1 MTLSNIKL
9 KRSFLILFSISY
21 WGLFAFSTI
30 CAIKAAIDVS
40 TKPNDGIAG
49 YIIGMSFISL
59 IIVFIFFLVSG
70 AIAFLPTRD
79 SENHWLVTSGMKLI
93 RRKYKFVSHSELGYF
108 ILIFDGSDADLY
120 EVNWVSLKYIINIDM
135 NNYKY
140 DPVKI
145 SNRIKSQLDD
155 LYRIRLEEIRKK
167 EDIKNNIN
175 KLVTKWDGHLDVVS
189 RRDSKIDQ
197 ILK

>member
-9 KRSFLILFSISY
+9 KRFFLILFSISY

-30 CAIKAAIDVS
+30 CAVKATIDVS
-40 TKPNDGIAG
+40 TKPNDAITG
-49 YIIGMSFISL
+49 YIIGMCLISIL
-59 IIVFIFFLVSG
+59 IVFVFTLVSC

-79 SENHWLVTSGMKLI
+79 NEDYWLVTSGIQLI
-93 RRKYKFVSHSELGYF
+93 KKKYKFVSHSELGYF

-120 EVNWVSLKYIINIDM
+120 EVNWVSLKHIISLNM
-135 NNYKY
+135 NNHNY

-145 SNRIKSQLDD
+145 SNKIKSKLDD
-155 LYRIRLEEIRKK
+155 LYQIRLEEIRKK